1 MSQHRTL
8 LLPSLVLSIVDRQCT
23 TYKLR
28 GVMYHL
34 QDHFT
39 SHFITETGSMGYHD
53 GLSTGQQMEH
63 EGYVNMTDFGTCQS

>member
-1 MSQHRTL
+1 
-8 LLPSLVLSIVDRQCT
+8 VDGQCT

-39 SHFITETGSMGYHD
+39 SCFITETGSVWYHD
-53 GLSTGQQMEH
+53 GLGTEHQMEH
-63 EGYVNMTDFGTCQS
+63 EGDVA